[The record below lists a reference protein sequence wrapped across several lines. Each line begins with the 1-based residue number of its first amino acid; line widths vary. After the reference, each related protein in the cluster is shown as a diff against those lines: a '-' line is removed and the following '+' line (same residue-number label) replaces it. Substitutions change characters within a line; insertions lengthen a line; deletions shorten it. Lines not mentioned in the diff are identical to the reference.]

1 MITVTDVCPAY
12 TVCSKILLRKSHV
25 RTVAAY
31 VDMVETA
38 ESDDNP
44 IIDLSAELMT
54 SDTAGP
60 RLVDRPPHY
69 CYSCNSISSSSHLVL
84 IMRLMKTGTWCQM
97 SLDWAPAMLSL
108 LKCQIRYR
116 DETRH
121 QIQFSHVNS
130 GTIDHPGES
139 HSSLSLFI
147 FMASC
152 REVLIQHKVFHHSG
166 ELR

>member
-1 MITVTDVCPAY
+1 M
-12 TVCSKILLRKSHV
+12 CSKILLRKSHV

-84 IMRLMKTGTWCQM
+84 IMRLMKTGATAKCP
-97 SLDWAPAMLSL
+97 DW
-108 LKCQIRYR
+108 R
-116 DETRH
+116 DVPG
-121 QIQFSHVNS
+121 SHYSNV
-130 GTIDHPGES
+130 
-139 HSSLSLFI
+139 
-147 FMASC
+147 
-152 REVLIQHKVFHHSG
+152 R
-166 ELR
+166 